1 MVSPEDNTLGAVV
14 RRYAAAWAANGMRA
28 VVDCYHDDIVF
39 HYFGR
44 GPLAGVHRGKAAC
57 LAVLKQV
64 REKTQRRLVEI
75 RDVLVG
81 ETFGVVIA
89 VEQFE
94 RDGATHVL
102 ERLLRYTVR
111 DGRLAECW
119 IYDEDQGL
127 VDRLLA

>member
-1 MVSPEDNTLGAVV
+1 M
-14 RRYAAAWAANGMRA
+14 
-28 VVDCYHDDIVF
+28 F
-39 HYFGR
+39 HYFGH
-44 GPLAGVHRGKAAC
+44 GPLAGVHRGKPAC

-81 ETFGVVIA
+81 ERFGIVIA